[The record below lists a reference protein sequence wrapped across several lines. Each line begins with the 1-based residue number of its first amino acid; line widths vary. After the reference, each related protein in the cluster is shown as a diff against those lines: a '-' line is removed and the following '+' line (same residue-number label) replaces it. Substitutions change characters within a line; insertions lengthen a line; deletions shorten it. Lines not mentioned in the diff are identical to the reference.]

1 MRIGSAARNYSRFQ
15 TQTPCPM
22 PAAAEVQESGC
33 DWEDIPD
40 DAWAKCL
47 RDTPAV
53 AADDQKVVIEFSA
66 FEACLRTLLSS
77 DDDWPQDTTVT
88 AASPPRESRHCVHS
102 SVAFPADED
111 GVRSDCAQAAEEVCA

>member
-1 MRIGSAARNYSRFQ
+1 MSIGSAARNYSRFQ

-22 PAAAEVQESGC
+22 PAAAEVPESGC
-33 DWEDIPD
+33 EWEDIAD
-40 DAWAKCL
+40 DVWAKCL
-47 RDTPAV
+47 RDHPAV

-77 DDDWPQDTTVT
+77 DDDRQQDAMVT
-88 AASPPRESRHCVHS
+88 PVSPHRESRHCVHP

-111 GVRSDCAQAAEEVCA
+111 GVHSDCAPAAEEVCA